1 MFHLRVFNFG
11 IHIKCNFNHY
21 LLLFVI
27 FHDVEIKRY
36 LSNVLIKILIL
47 GNISDRSIAIVSGT
61 VFLNTFQSLWKLAF

>member
-11 IHIKCNFNHY
+11 IHAKYNFNHY

-27 FHDVEIKRY
+27 ISE
-36 LSNVLIKILIL
+36 IL